1 MQKLFFLRVYHKI
14 IRFIIFISPENTCNS
29 IFLIF
34 GINLLH
40 SFIDIILENLGITA
54 RSFWAR
60 APVIFWHTLKK
71 IKNTTILLRKLLI
84 TVLHVPNILGII
96 KKNIWPPGGWSWR
109 LTRYRYK
116 GHTSIFLHICLN
128 VGFLWLW
135 FQFSHRKWYLTT

>member
-1 MQKLFFLRVYHKI
+1 MYHKI

-29 IFLIF
+29 IFLIL

-40 SFIDIILENLGITA
+40 SLIDIILENLGPTA

-116 GHTSIFLHICLN
+116 GHTPIFLHICLN